1 MTESFEHYASKYYDP
16 VKAHEYYMRTRQLK
30 GRDTQGKTLNDEG
43 KKAKTYITKKVREER
58 DSVLK
63 KEQSNQN
70 QKIYSSSV
78 EMSNQISQ
86 LRLQMKQLTPEKK
99 KTLGKQIQRKIAG
112 LREDNA
118 RAKADFQKKY
128 SEFAKKTRSDYSKT
142 LDSEI
147 NKLYSDASMTKAV
160 RTKKKSRTKK

>member
-16 VKAHEYYMRTRQLK
+16 VKAHEYYMKTRHLK
-30 GRDTQGKTLNDEG
+30 GYDTQGKTLNDEG
-43 KKAKTYITKKVREER
+43 KQAKAHITKQIRE
-58 DSVLK
+58 
-63 KEQSNQN
+63 EQSNRN

-78 EMSNQISQ
+78 EMANQIRQ
-86 LRLQMKQLTPEKK
+86 LQLQMKQLTPEKK

-128 SEFAKKTRSDYSKT
+128 IEFAQKTRSDYSKA

-160 RTKKKSRTKK
+160 QTKKSRTKK

>member
-78 EMSNQISQ
+78 EMSNQIRQ
-86 LRLQMKQLTPEKK
+86 LQLQMKQLTPEKK

-128 SEFAKKTRSDYSKT
+128 SEFAKKTRSDYSKI

-160 RTKKKSRTKK
+160 QTKKKSRTKK

>member
-16 VKAHEYYMRTRQLK
+16 VKAHEYYMKTRHLK
-30 GRDTQGKTLNDEG
+30 GYDTQGKTLNDQG
-43 KKAKTYITKKVREER
+43 KQAKAYITKRIREER
-58 DSVLK
+58 YSVLK
-63 KEQSNQN
+63 KEQSNRN

-78 EMSNQISQ
+78 EMANQIRRLQ
-86 LRLQMKQLTPEKK
+86 LQMKQLTPEKK

-128 SEFAKKTRSDYSKT
+128 IEFAQKT

-160 RTKKKSRTKK
+160 QTKKKSRTKK

>member
-30 GRDTQGKTLNDEG
+30 GRDAQGKTLNDEG

-58 DSVLK
+58 DSVSK
-63 KEQSNQN
+63 KEQSNRN

-78 EMSNQISQ
+78 EMSNQIRQ

-160 RTKKKSRTKK
+160 QTKKKSRTKK

>member
-1 MTESFEHYASKYYDP
+1 MTESFEHHASKYYDP
-16 VKAHEYYMRTRQLK
+16 VKAHEYYMKTRQLK
-30 GRDTQGKTLNDEG
+30 GYNTQGKTLNDEG
-43 KKAKTYITKKVREER
+43 KQAKAYITKRVQEER
-58 DSVLK
+58 NSVLK
-63 KEQSNQN
+63 KEQSNRN

-78 EMSNQISQ
+78 EMSNQIRQ

-160 RTKKKSRTKK
+160 QTKKKSRTKK

>member
-63 KEQSNQN
+63 KEQSNRN

-78 EMSNQISQ
+78 EMSNQIRQ

-128 SEFAKKTRSDYSKT
+128 SEFAKKTRSDYSKI

>member
-16 VKAHEYYMRTRQLK
+16 VKAHEYYMKTRQLK
-30 GRDTQGKTLNDEG
+30 GHDTQGQTLNDEG
-43 KKAKTYITKKVREER
+43 KQAKAYIAKQVREER

-63 KEQSNQN
+63 KEQSNRN
-70 QKIYSSSV
+70 RKIYSSSV
-78 EMSNQISQ
+78 EMSHQIRQ
-86 LRLQMKQLTPEKK
+86 LQLQMKQLTPEKK

-118 RAKADFQKKY
+118 RARADFQKKY
-128 SEFAKKTRSDYSKT
+128 IEFAQKTRSDYSKT

-160 RTKKKSRTKK
+160 QTKKKSRTK

>member
-30 GRDTQGKTLNDEG
+30 GSDTQGKTLNDEG
-43 KKAKTYITKKVREER
+43 KKAKAYITKKVREER

-63 KEQSNQN
+63 KEQSNRN

-78 EMSNQISQ
+78 EMSNQIRQ

-160 RTKKKSRTKK
+160 QTKKKSRTKK